1 MDLISK
7 KDLVQEQTAGDNSNQ
22 IMVRGD
28 MNIGITES
36 QARDICKAECAIA
49 LQNWAFQAGAFAES
63 RIQKLEDKV
72 LPKMLSH
79 DEKLSIFGDPG
90 FQILLRKAQIAA
102 ASSEREADY
111 EILSDLLLHRAEQNG
126 NRQRR
131 LGIAKAI
138 EVVDQIDELALIAL
152 SVVYA
157 VTKYTPISHSIF
169 EGLNTLDSLFCK
181 IYDGRSLPADNSW
194 MEHLSLL
201 SAIRLGTE
209 GINSFKK
216 MEEYVPNRL
225 KVYFENGIKEDSE
238 DHKKIK
244 ETFELSG
251 LTISC
256 FEVHP
261 LKEGYLHLTCSKD
274 VNNLVITRTNPQGV
288 IQQLPLTTQ
297 QKEAIKYAIDLNFRL
312 NPKDNVMVRKFWD
325 LWNQY
330 PNLAI
335 LKKWWNSLTVH
346 FNITPVGEALAN
358 AYIRGKEP
366 TIPPLY

>member
-7 KDLVQEQTAGDNSNQ
+7 KDLLQEQRAGDNSNQ

-28 MNIGITES
+28 INMGITES

-79 DEKLSIFGDPG
+79 DKELRIFGDPG

-111 EILSDLLLHRAEQNG
+111 EILSDLLLHRAEQTG

-157 VTKYTPISHSIF
+157 VSKYTPISQNLF
-169 EGLNTLDSLFCK
+169 EGLNTLDELFGK
-181 IYDGRSLPADNSW
+181 IFDGKSLPNDNSW
-194 MEHLSLL
+194 TEHLSLL
-201 SAIRLGTE
+201 SAIRLSPE
-209 GINSFKK
+209 GIKSFKK
-216 MEEYVPNRL
+216 LEEIVPNKL
-225 KVYFENGIKEDSE
+225 NEYFETGIKEDSE
-238 DHKKIK
+238 EYKRIK
-244 ETFELSG
+244 ETFESSG
-251 LTISC
+251 LPLSC

-261 LKEGYLHLTCSKD
+261 LKEGYLHLTCPKD
-274 VNNLVITRTNPQGV
+274 IQTLVITQTSPQGK
-288 IQQLPLTTQ
+288 IQIPLTTQ
-297 QKEAIKYAIDLNFRL
+297 QKEAMGFAIDINFKL
-312 NPKDNVMVRKFWD
+312 NPKDNVMLRKFWD
-325 LWNQY
+325 IWNQY

-335 LKKWWNSLTVH
+335 LKKWWNYLTVH
-346 FNITPVGEALAN
+346 FHITPMGEALAN

-366 TIPPLY
+366 MIPPIY